1 MIDELANTAKQ
12 VPVSMNIQVSG
23 VRLSKDSLH
32 MVNSPLCVVIGLV
45 NKKREEKGIFG
56 FEFNEAF
63 AKYALGCLMLGYNVD
78 MLSEIG
84 LSALLELA
92 NMMCGNMLMRILPD
106 ALTTPPTAV
115 FVKNAKMLLNTAP
128 CYRMILDTPSSSLV
142 VSLSVT

>member
-1 MIDELANTAKQ
+1 
-12 VPVSMNIQVSG
+12 
-23 VRLSKDSLH
+23 
-32 MVNSPLCVVIGLV
+32 
-45 NKKREEKGIFG
+45 
-56 FEFNEAF
+56 
-63 AKYALGCLMLGYNVD
+63 MLGYNVD